1 MLIILIPSPPQLT
14 KNAFSLSGTLLNVS
28 KRKKKGINSI
38 KEENFSHYSKYAIL
52 CLSLGLSIIPVS
64 LGTFKSRCI
73 WRLLNVSRSRRH
85 KLHITWGLTWL
96 IKACTCTYYI
106 VRWEHI
112 RKYATS
118 LFLTLILFMS
128 RVSNIPE
135 AESKELYFCYD
146 RYQYDHAMITMITML
161 HISPWIKP
169 WILSFKVLSALSC
182 TTIYYA
188 SSLRASKKHVTIL

>member
-14 KNAFSLSGTLLNVS
+14 KNAFSLSGTLPNVS
-28 KRKKKGINSI
+28 KREKKGINSI
-38 KEENFSHYSKYAIL
+38 KEENFSHYSKYTIL

-64 LGTFKSRCI
+64 LGTFKSRCT

-85 KLHITWGLTWL
+85 KLHITWGL
-96 IKACTCTYYI
+96 IKACTCNYI

-161 HISPWIKP
+161 HISRRRPWNNGFYLV
-169 WILSFKVLSALSC
+169 WI
-182 TTIYYA
+182 
-188 SSLRASKKHVTIL
+188 